1 MQLTHYGHSC
11 VLLDTGSARL
21 LIDPG
26 AFSSGFAGL
35 EGLDAILVTH
45 QHFDHLDPEQLTVL
59 LRGNPDARVYVDGGT
74 AASLPDGVAHEVV
87 GPGDRFSV
95 GGSEVAVVGYGNH
108 AVIHP
113 DVPIV
118 PNNGYLVDGH
128 VLHPGDAY
136 VPHGPEELR
145 TLLLPTGAPW
155 LKVSEAIDYLRLVA
169 PRTVVPIHEQTLARP
184 SLHYHHFETL
194 GPASTTL
201 VVPDREKPVDV

>member
-45 QHFDHLDPEQLTVL
+45 QHFDHLDAEQLTVL
-59 LRGNPDARVYVDGGT
+59 LRGNPDATVYVDTGT
-74 AASLPDGVAHEVV
+74 AGTLPDAVGHRVV
-87 GPGDRFSV
+87 GPDDRFPV

-118 PNNGYLVDGH
+118 PNNGYLVDGR

-136 VPHGPEELR
+136 VPHGPEELE

-184 SLHYHHFETL
+184 SLHYNHFDTL
-194 GPASTTL
+194 GPASTSL
-201 VVPDREKPVDV
+201 LVPDREKPVEV

>member
-21 LIDPG
+21 LVDPG

-35 EGLDAILVTH
+35 EDLDAILVTH
-45 QHFDHLDPEQLTVL
+45 QHVDHLDTEQLTVL
-59 LRGNPDARVYVDGGT
+59 LRGNPDASVYVDHGT
-74 AASLPDGVAHEVV
+74 AGTLPDGVAHRVV
-87 GPGDRFSV
+87 GPGDRISV

-113 DVPIV
+113 DIPIV
-118 PNNGYLVDGH
+118 PNNGYLVDGR

-136 VPHGPEELR
+136 VPHGPQELQ

-155 LKVSEAIDYLRLVA
+155 LKVAEAIDYLRLVA
-169 PRTVVPIHEQTLARP
+169 PRTVIPIHEQTLARP
-184 SLHYHHFETL
+184 SLHYNHFDTL

-201 VVPDREKPVDV
+201 VVPERETPVDV